1 MDNQLYDVAVIGG
14 GLAGLS
20 MAIQAADRQYRTI
33 LFEKESYP
41 FHKVCGEYI
50 SMESWP
56 FLQSLGLTLDSLNLP
71 VINQL
76 LLTDV
81 QGKAYNFSLPLGGF
95 GISRYALDHQLY
107 NIAIAKGVTIFTHT
121 KVSDVLFENDVFNL
135 VADGKTYLSK
145 IAAGCFGKRSNLDLK
160 WKRPFTT
167 QKPSALSH
175 YIGVKYHIRHQ
186 HPKQQIALHNFSN
199 GYCGMSKIED
209 DQSCLCY
216 LTTAENLRRSRNSI
230 RLMEQHILYKNP
242 MLKEIF
248 ANSDMLYEEPLVIS
262 QVNFSKKEQVENHVL
277 MLGDAAG
284 LISPLCGNGMSMA
297 LHASSIAF
305 RQADQYLQQAIN
317 RTTLEQNYIR
327 LWKHHFSRRL
337 WVGRQVKRLFGGNYS
352 TATFL
357 HIMKQFP
364 SLASAIIQSTHGQ
377 PF

>member
-1 MDNQLYDVAVIGG
+1 MDNQLYDVAIIGG

-20 MAIQAADRQYRTI
+20 LAIQSADKNYRTI

-56 FLQSLGLTLDSLNLP
+56 FLESLGLQLDSFNLP
-71 VINQL
+71 VINDL

-95 GISRYALDHQLY
+95 GISRYVLDHHLY
-107 NIAIAKGVTIFTHT
+107 TIALAKGVTICTNT
-121 KVSDVLFENDVFNL
+121 KVTDVLFDQDVFTI
-135 VADGKTYLSK
+135 VAGDKSYDSK
-145 IAAGCFGKRSNLDLK
+145 IAAGCFGKRSNLDVK

-167 QKPSALSH
+167 QKPSSLSH

-186 HPKQQIALHNFSN
+186 HPKQQIALHNFSH

-209 DQSCLCY
+209 DKSCLCY
-216 LTTAENLRRSRNSI
+216 LTTAENLRRSGNSI
-230 RLMEQHILYKNP
+230 RQMEQHILYKNP
-242 MLKEIF
+242 KLKEIF
-248 ANSDMLYEEPLVIS
+248 TGSEMLYEEPLVIS
-262 QVNFSKKEQVENHVL
+262 QVNFSKKAQIENHVL
-277 MLGDAAG
+277 MLGDTAG

-305 RQADQYLQQAIN
+305 KQIDEYLKKQLN
-317 RTTLEQNYIR
+317 RNMLEKHYVQ
-327 LWKHHFSRRL
+327 LWKQHFSKRL
-337 WVGRQVKRLFGGNYS
+337 WVGRQVQRLFGGNYS

-364 SLASAIIQSTHGQ
+364 SLASTIIRSTHGQ